1 MHRKKFDLET
11 FILQKAADAKHM
23 FKKKKKKSKNGT
35 AALNAVN
42 VSSTAQYYYI
52 NMD

>member
-1 MHRKKFDLET
+1 MHWKKFDLET
-11 FILQKAADAKHM
+11 FILQKPADAKHM
-23 FKKKKKKSKNGT
+23 LKKKKGKNGT